1 MKKLWMIL
9 LAVVLA
15 GGSAQAE
22 IKFLRGPLDEAITR
36 ARTEK
41 KPIMIDF
48 ITDWCRWCDTLD
60 ARTYSDAG
68 VADYINGTVVP
79 IKIDAE
85 KGEGIAIAK
94 KYGVRAYPTILLID
108 ANGDEI
114 DRMLGYMPP
123 EPFLKTVTD
132 YVTGVNT
139 LAQMR
144 AELEKKPD
152 DPAIRYAAAT
162 KYAGRYEPGRA
173 AEQYQKLLELDP
185 KNTLGHNEEAEY
197 SIAVNS
203 LQSESKGAPL
213 EAFVEK
219 YPGSPRVRQALGT
232 LVDASLRKGDGDE
245 AKKYFLR
252 YSAKYPDDAMMM
264 NNYAWTCAGKKI
276 NLDDAAATAAAAVA
290 LAKTDGDR
298 AMYMDTQATVE
309 FERGNAK
316 EAIAI
321 EEKALGLLK
330 DATPKERKGYEET
343 LARFK
348 AGGK

>member
-1 MKKLWMIL
+1 MNKLGMLL
-9 LAVVLA
+9 LAALLA
-15 GGSAQAE
+15 AGSAQAE

-41 KPIMIDF
+41 KPVMIDF

-94 KYGVRAYPTILLID
+94 KYGVRAYPTILLIN

-114 DRMLGYMPP
+114 DRLLGYMPP
-123 EPFLKTVTD
+123 EPFLKTVKG
-132 YVTGVNT
+132 YVTGEST
-139 LAQMR
+139 LATML
-144 AELEKKPD
+144 ADVGKHPS
-152 DPAIRYAAAT
+152 DPAIRYAIAV
-162 KYAGRYEPGRA
+162 KFDDRNEPGRS
-173 AEQYQKLLELDP
+173 AEQYRKLLELDP
-185 KNTLGHNEEAEY
+185 ENKLGHNEEAEF
-197 SIAVNS
+197 SLAVNS
-203 LQSESKGAPL
+203 LQSESKSAPL

-219 YPGSPRVRQALGT
+219 YPESPRMRQALNT
-232 LVDASLRKGDGDE
+232 LLNASLRKGDADGS
-245 AKKYFLR
+245 KKYYLR
-252 YSAKYPDDAMMM
+252 YSAINPNNAAMM
-264 NNYAWTCAGKKI
+264 NSYAWLCAEKKI
-276 NLDDAAATAAAAVA
+276 NLDHAAETAAAAVA

-298 AMYMDTQATVE
+298 AMYLDTQATVE

-316 EAIAI
+316 EAIAL

-330 DATPKERKGYEET
+330 EATPKERKGYEET
-343 LARFK
+343 LAKFK